1 MAKENL
7 IYNSFRLNMNNPQH
21 VKINNVLKN
30 LNSKIYKSRNQFIAD
45 AVEFYIEHYGEEGFL
60 EREEEQDMQFVTRKE
75 MDAIRMELIDIAM
88 TEARKE
94 VIKILGGVVS
104 GMQVVK
110 PAPGS
115 STADNVPE
123 QQDDEVVSEW
133 AARYMINEEGE
144 SQL

>member
-21 VKINNVLKN
+21 VRINNVLKN

-110 PAPGS
+110 LAPGS

>member
-60 EREEEQDMQFVTRKE
+60 EREEEQEMQFITRKE
-75 MDAIRMELIDIAM
+75 MDAIRMELIGTAM

-115 STADNVPE
+115 STVSNLPE
-123 QQDDEVVSEW
+123 QHEDEVVSEW
-133 AARYMINEEGE
+133 AARYMMNEEGE
-144 SQL
+144 N

>member
-60 EREEEQDMQFVTRKE
+60 EREEEQEIQFVTRKE
-75 MDAIRMELIDIAM
+75 MDAIRMEMINIAM

-104 GMQVVK
+104 GMQAVK
-110 PAPGS
+110 PAQGS
-115 STADNVPE
+115 STAGNVPD

-133 AARYMINEEGE
+133 AARYMMNEEGE
-144 SQL
+144 N